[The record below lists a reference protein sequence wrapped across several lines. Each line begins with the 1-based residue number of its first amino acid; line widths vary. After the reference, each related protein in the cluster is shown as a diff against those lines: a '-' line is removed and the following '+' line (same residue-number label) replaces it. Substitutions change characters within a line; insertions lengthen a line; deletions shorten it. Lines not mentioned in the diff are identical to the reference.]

1 MSFRKSPG
9 EPPELTGRAEPSLC
23 TWASFC
29 SRPGTRG
36 AWSQLRGPCYVWIVD
51 KQGILVS
58 ISTFQI
64 LRVNSYSK
72 KKKKSVAYPKCHLS
86 LFTWAPRTF
95 ASYTWRLSEYHPA
108 TVGSHS
114 PRCSSGRFQPQGQ
127 RDTVHGADFRGK
139 ETQITGLSAR
149 TLRNRSAHPLDAGRR
164 QVGVRQ
170 PPRPL
175 SSRGFL
181 APLSPGFLIEEGNS
195 CLTGLSQGLTG
206 QT

>member
-72 KKKKSVAYPKCHLS
+72 KKKCC
-86 LFTWAPRTF
+86 
-95 ASYTWRLSEYHPA
+95 LSEMPLEFVYLG
-108 TVGSHS
+108 TSH
-114 PRCSSGRFQPQGQ
+114 
-127 RDTVHGADFRGK
+127 
-139 ETQITGLSAR
+139 
-149 TLRNRSAHPLDAGRR
+149 LR
-164 QVGVRQ
+164 
-170 PPRPL
+170 
-175 SSRGFL
+175 
-181 APLSPGFLIEEGNS
+181 
-195 CLTGLSQGLTG
+195 
-206 QT
+206 

>member
-72 KKKKSVAYPKCHLS
+72 KKKKCC
-86 LFTWAPRTF
+86 
-95 ASYTWRLSEYHPA
+95 LSEMPLEFVYLG
-108 TVGSHS
+108 TSH
-114 PRCSSGRFQPQGQ
+114 
-127 RDTVHGADFRGK
+127 
-139 ETQITGLSAR
+139 
-149 TLRNRSAHPLDAGRR
+149 LR
-164 QVGVRQ
+164 
-170 PPRPL
+170 
-175 SSRGFL
+175 
-181 APLSPGFLIEEGNS
+181 
-195 CLTGLSQGLTG
+195 
-206 QT
+206 